1 MRWGGR
7 CCGEEGEVGRKVLW
21 GGRCCGEGEGQEG
34 TMKDGKDERSE
45 KGGVNGKNVGR
56 GWTTERKMEGR
67 PKSNNSGKNVGRGW
81 TTERKMEGRKV
92 IIVERKRRREEGVRN
107 EGGTKEGTMGKK

>member
-67 PKSNNSGKNVGRGW
+67 
-81 TTERKMEGRKV
+81 KV